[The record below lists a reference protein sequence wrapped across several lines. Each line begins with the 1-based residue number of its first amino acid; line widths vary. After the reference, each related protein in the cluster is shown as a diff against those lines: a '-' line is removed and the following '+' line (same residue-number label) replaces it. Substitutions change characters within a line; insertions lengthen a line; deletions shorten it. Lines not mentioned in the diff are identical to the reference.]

1 MTSDEIRER
10 IAFIGQHGADWEIA
24 LQLALLNER
33 QDEQWEFDQHQ
44 AALDEDDR
52 ATQETQRAD
61 TAEMIMRMTEGQERL
76 ISVFAPEPKGRPV
89 AVVVPL
95 ADSAASTAPMSPG
108 AAPADPSTSTN
119 SGDQTKGIA

>member
-1 MTSDEIRER
+1 MSPFRGIPVPFLGAPSIAPQYLAGVKKRKEIYER
-10 IAFIGQHGADWEIA
+10 LCAAARDFLCLELEEQI
-24 LQLALLNER
+24 ER
-33 QDEQWEFDQHQ
+33 
-44 AALDEDDR
+44 
-52 ATQETQRAD
+52 
-61 TAEMIMRMTEGQERL
+61 AEHL